1 VAFGYWFWGLFQL
14 LQTGFYVCKSTRALP
29 LLTAAAVVV
38 NAFANLVLL
47 PTLGF
52 VGAAVATTLTF
63 AVLCVATHARARE
76 VYPLD
81 VAWGRVLGP
90 GALAAA
96 LAAVAVLAPL
106 PDTLTPVGWKLLAL
120 AVWFPAAWRM
130 GVPPDGREQ
139 VRAGLAALLRRR

>member
-1 VAFGYWFWGLFQL
+1 MGGAGGQ
-14 LQTGFYVCKSTRALP
+14 GG
-29 LLTAAAVVV
+29 AAADTQLRVLLDREAADGPDTVIV

-63 AVLCVATHARARE
+63 AVLCVATHARARD

-96 LAAVAVLAPL
+96 LAAFAVLAPL
-106 PDTLTPVGWKLLAL
+106 PAELAL
-120 AVWFPAAWRM
+120 AGSIVHDDRLP
-130 GVPPDGREQ
+130 Q
-139 VRAGLAALLRRR
+139 S